1 MKNKC
6 SILQIVLISLL
17 PLKNVS
23 GQINKENPCDTIW
36 IQNGIEYDYNPLKT
50 IKEKDFSFLTIKRSN
65 YRTLVDSI
73 GVSAKYTFNR
83 KKLSEEILK
92 NDSLF
97 NSNWSSESTFPSL
110 EPIKENDSVNIILIQ
125 GNETFFYNSWG
136 SFNSKYGPRWGRM
149 HRGID
154 LGLNIG
160 DTLRSSFNGIVR
172 YAEFNTGGYGN
183 CVIIRH
189 FNGLETLYA
198 HLEKILVTPGQL
210 VYAADVIGLGGTT
223 GRSDGPHLHFET
235 RYKGRSFN
243 PLKIFDKDS
252 LNLHSNFLVIRK
264 KDITDPYIP
273 KKKYHV
279 VRSGQ
284 TLSYIAAKYRTT
296 ISRIQKL
303 NGIRN
308 RDKIYIGQRIRVK

>member
-1 MKNKC
+1 MKNKN
-6 SILQIVLISLL
+6 SILYIVLISLFS
-17 PLKNVS
+17 LKNLS

-36 IQNGIEYDYNPLKT
+36 IQNGLEYDYNPLKKT
-50 IKEKDFSFLTIKRSN
+50 KASDSYFSTEKRSSF
-65 YRTLVDSI
+65 RTLVDSLS
-73 GVSAKYTFNR
+73 VSAKYSFNR
-83 KKLSEEILK
+83 EELSEKILK

-97 NSNWSSESTFPSL
+97 KLNWSTKSVFPSL
-110 EPIKENDSVNIILIQ
+110 DPIKGNDSVHIRLIQ
-125 GNETFFYNSWG
+125 GNETFFYNYWG

-154 LGLNIG
+154 IGLNIG
-160 DTLRSSFNGIVR
+160 DTLKASFNGIVR
-172 YAEFNTGGYGN
+172 YAQFNKGGYGN
-183 CVIIRH
+183 CVVIRH
-189 FNGLETLYA
+189 FNGIETLYA
-198 HLEKILVTPGQL
+198 HLDKLLVIPGQI

-243 PLKIFDKDS
+243 PLKIFNKDS

-264 KDITDPYIP
+264 KDITDPYIQ

-284 TLSYIAAKYRTT
+284 TLSYIAAKHRTT
-296 ISRIQKL
+296 ISRLQRL
-303 NGIRN
+303 NGIKN
-308 RDKIYIGQRIRVK
+308 INKISIGQKIRVK